1 MQDLQATVMYEMSE
15 CSEDTVVELDVSI
28 DDGELF
34 IDESEQI
41 KQEEALNLGTVS
53 QTARFTI
60 FYLITALC
68 M

>member
-1 MQDLQATVMYEMSE
+1 MYEMSE

-41 KQEEALNLGTVS
+41 KQEEALYLGTVS